1 MGTDFLANE
10 LFLGSGP
17 DGKDASNS
25 EVVDDDG
32 ASIEGIESDVVSIS
46 FAVELLQF
54 GSLLTGESF
63 DEGVFLEMFFDDVI
77 GMDVLLELGVSEL
90 VGGFEDDDGWVSEE
104 GSNLSWGIKNGLD
117 DGGLRARDLGE
128 WVVHMR

>member
-25 EVVDDDG
+25 KVVDDDG

-90 VGGFEDDDGWVSEE
+90 VGGFEDDDG
-104 GSNLSWGIKNGLD
+104 
-117 DGGLRARDLGE
+117 
-128 WVVHMR
+128 

>member
-1 MGTDFLANE
+1 MNFVNGTVVKQGSGSWTEEGNHSVDLGTDFLANE

-90 VGGFEDDDGWVSEE
+90 VGGFEDDDG
-104 GSNLSWGIKNGLD
+104 
-117 DGGLRARDLGE
+117 
-128 WVVHMR
+128 